1 MMKYYRESEPSSEFD
16 KLRKRMVEEQLIT
29 RGITDERVISAM
41 LKVPREKFLPPDLRP
56 YAYKDG
62 PLPIGEG
69 QTISQPFMVAY
80 MTQGL
85 ELQPMDKVLEIGTGS
100 GYQTAILAEIACK
113 VYTVERIAS
122 LLEAARNVLG
132 KLGYTNVYFKVG
144 NGTLGW
150 KEYAPY
156 DKIIVTAAAPE
167 VPQPLIEQLK
177 DGGRIVIPIG
187 GAWSQ
192 RIAFVTK
199 KGNKVSM
206 DWGID
211 CVFVPLVGEYG
222 WREDYE

>member
-1 MMKYYRESEPSSEFD
+1 
-16 KLRKRMVEEQLIT
+16 MVEEQLIT
-29 RGITDERVISAM
+29 RGITDKRVISAM
-41 LKVPREKFLPPDLRP
+41 LKVPREKFLPLDLQP

-100 GYQTAILAEIACK
+100 GYQTAILAEIAHK

-122 LLEAARNVLG
+122 LLESARNVLER
-132 KLGYTNVYFKVG
+132 LGYTNVYFKVG

-150 KEYAPY
+150 EEYAPY

-167 VPQPLIEQLK
+167 VPKPLIEQLK

-187 GAWSQ
+187 SAWSQ

-199 KGNKVSM
+199 KGNKVNM

-222 WREDYE
+222 WKEDYQ

>member
-1 MMKYYRESEPSSEFD
+1 MMIFYRGSEPSSEFD

-29 RGITDERVISAM
+29 RGITDKRVISAM
-41 LKVPREKFLPPDLRP
+41 LKVPREKFLPLDLQP

-100 GYQTAILAEIACK
+100 GYQTAILAEIAHK

-122 LLEAARNVLG
+122 LLESARNVLER
-132 KLGYTNVYFKVG
+132 LGYTNVYFKVG

-150 KEYAPY
+150 EEYAPY

-167 VPQPLIEQLK
+167 VPKPLIEQLK

-187 GAWSQ
+187 SAWSQ

-199 KGNKVSM
+199 KGNKVNM

-222 WREDYE
+222 WKEDYQ

>member
-1 MMKYYRESEPSSEFD
+1 MMIFYRGSEPSSEFD

-29 RGITDERVISAM
+29 RGITDKRVISAM
-41 LKVPREKFLPPDLRP
+41 LKVPREKFLPLDLQP

-100 GYQTAILAEIACK
+100 GYQTAILAEIAHK

-122 LLEAARNVLG
+122 LLESARNVLER
-132 KLGYTNVYFKVG
+132 LGYTNVYFKVG

-150 KEYAPY
+150 EEYAPY

-167 VPQPLIEQLK
+167 VPKPLIEQLK

-187 GAWSQ
+187 SAWSQ

-199 KGNKVSM
+199 RGNKVNI

-222 WREDYE
+222 WKEDYQ